1 MNPRRHQSRRECITR
16 ALATTR
22 VTSLRTSAC
31 RLSGGVVRLFA
42 SCALAFAIEVSTVGA
57 QDSGT
62 TPAQHSV
69 QTWLALID
77 TRSYAASWET
87 AASSF
92 KKVVPQETW
101 SATIEEVRVQLGPL
115 KARVPKSATPEKPP
129 GAPQGEYIV
138 FRFDTTF
145 DRGPALIEVV
155 AALKEKDGTWR
166 VAGYLVK

>member
-1 MNPRRHQSRRECITR
+1 MT
-16 ALATTR
+16 L
-22 VTSLRTSAC
+22 
-31 RLSGGVVRLFA
+31 GVVRLFA
-42 SCALAFAIEVSTVGA
+42 WCVLAVTINASHVST

-62 TPAQHSV
+62 TPAQISV

-77 TRSYAASWET
+77 ARRYDASWET

-92 KKVVPQETW
+92 RKIVPRETW
-101 SATIEEVRVQLGPL
+101 SATVEDVRVQLGPL
-115 KARVPKSATPEKPP
+115 KTRVLKSATPEKPP
-129 GAPQGEYIV
+129 GSPQGEYSV

-145 DRGPALIEVV
+145 ERGPALIEVV

>member
-1 MNPRRHQSRRECITR
+1 MTR
-16 ALATTR
+16 
-22 VTSLRTSAC
+22 
-31 RLSGGVVRLFA
+31 GVVRLFA
-42 SCALAFAIEVSTVGA
+42 SCALVFAIGASHASA

-62 TPAQHSV
+62 TPAQISV

-77 TRSYAASWET
+77 ARSYAASWET

-101 SATIEEVRVQLGPL
+101 SATVEEVRAQLGPL
-115 KARVPKSATPEKPP
+115 KARVLKSATPEKPP
-129 GAPQGEYIV
+129 RSLQGEYIV

>member
-1 MNPRRHQSRRECITR
+1 MTR
-16 ALATTR
+16 
-22 VTSLRTSAC
+22 
-31 RLSGGVVRLFA
+31 GVVRLVA
-42 SCALAFAIEVSTVGA
+42 SYVLVFAINANVSA

-62 TPAQHSV
+62 TPAQISV

-77 TRSYAASWET
+77 TRSYAESWET

-92 KKVVPQETW
+92 KKIVPRDTW
-101 SATIEEVRVQLGPL
+101 SATVEEVRVQLGPL
-115 KARVPKSATPEKPP
+115 KTRVLKSATPEKPP
-129 GAPQGEYIV
+129 KSLQGEYIV

>member
-1 MNPRRHQSRRECITR
+1 MTR
-16 ALATTR
+16 
-22 VTSLRTSAC
+22 
-31 RLSGGVVRLFA
+31 GVVQLFA
-42 SCALAFAIEVSTVGA
+42 SSVLVFAINASNVWA

-62 TPAQHSV
+62 TPAQISV

-92 KKVVPQETW
+92 RRVVPRDTW
-101 SATIEEVRVQLGPL
+101 SVTIDEVRVQLGPL
-115 KARVPKSATPEKPP
+115 KARVLKSATPEKPP
-129 GAPQGEYIV
+129 GSLQGEYIV

-145 DRGPALIEVV
+145 ERGPALIEVV

>member
-1 MNPRRHQSRRECITR
+1 MTR
-16 ALATTR
+16 
-22 VTSLRTSAC
+22 
-31 RLSGGVVRLFA
+31 GVVGLFA
-42 SCALAFAIEVSTVGA
+42 SCVLVFAINASSVWA

-62 TPAQHSV
+62 TPAQNSV

-92 KKVVPQETW
+92 KRNVPRETW

-115 KARVPKSATPEKPP
+115 KERVLKSATAEKPP
-129 GAPQGEYIV
+129 GALQGEYIV